1 VFLSRHASRVHM
13 MVRGPGLAASMSQ
26 YLIQRLQAANNVTI
40 HTRTELVE
48 LIGERDLQRV
58 KYRRDGGDIEE
69 RAIEHVF
76 LFLGAEPN
84 TGWLDNRVALDNKG
98 FVLTG
103 PALPSECWTLP
114 RPPYFLE
121 TSRPGIFAVG
131 DVRSNSVK
139 RVATAVGE
147 GAAAVQ
153 SLHEVLSF
161 R

>member
-1 VFLSRHASRVHM
+1 
-13 MVRGPGLAASMSQ
+13 VR
-26 YLIQRLQAANNVTI
+26 
-40 HTRTELVE
+40 
-48 LIGERDLQRV
+48 
-58 KYRRDGGDIEE
+58 YRSENGAIEE
-69 RAIEHVF
+69 CPVEHVF

-84 TGWLDNRVALDNKG
+84 TGWLARHVALDDKG

-103 PALPSECWTLP
+103 PAVSHDTWREDRAPFT
-114 RPPYFLE
+114 YE

-153 SLHEVLSF
+153 SLHALLAI
-161 R
+161 